1 MMASETKF
9 VRVVR
14 LMVFVI
20 AAVVTTSAIA
30 GPVYDGLVGH
40 WKFDGDYS
48 DTSLTG
54 NAALAVPGTG
64 TVAFATGQVGQALS
78 VSAAAYARTV
88 NNLAVSGQMPRTVNA
103 WFHPTAAQ
111 TQAPLAAGTGSGG
124 RIFDL
129 YLRTSPT
136 EFGGHFYGGNYD
148 TLTGANPQYTPGQWT
163 MATLV
168 YDGDRTV
175 NVYRNGEFFKSA
187 TLPGTLNTGLSALY
201 FGGGGGYSGTRQY
214 AGMID
219 DVAVWN
225 RVLTADEIAAVYQA
239 NSGGA
244 SLGQTSPL
252 AVQFDMGNSGAASG
266 PIGPAQWLG
275 AMTGGSWNVVTG
287 HLADATVNDEHGVAL
302 ADPLTLQFGSTAS
315 GSITNWGTVTPA
327 QSSNSGGPGGVHSTA
342 LMTDFVYTLP
352 HDTRQIMGT
361 RLSGLP
367 AGTYDVFAMPR
378 HGTVTHDFSV
388 AIGANIDTL
397 TGNAFTNPGGS
408 ASADWVVGTSLQMGN
423 VFRKRVTISGPT
435 DSIAVLFDN
444 LGASATEIMG
454 LQIVQV
460 ADPTPPRNFRVQ
472 FDAGRTR
479 GVPYGPVGPGHA
491 TGLFSGNQWNALAG
505 NFTGTIVDEFG
516 NPLPG
521 EVTVQFAA
529 NDGTQPLTSSWGAG
543 TVGDWSGFSISE
555 LAGVNTTEM
564 MRDALYVGGGARDV
578 MGIRVGG
585 LPTGLYEVL
594 MMPKYSGSISAQ
606 RVAIGANLEDLSGG
620 FLSPAGASDTWVE
633 GTETQAGNYYRD
645 LVVIHGTDDWITMI
659 FDNLDYTSTEFMGF
673 QIAWVGIPEPSSALL
688 LLTGLFA
695 LLVRT
700 HRRSRGG

>member
-1 MMASETKF
+1 MMAGKTKF

-14 LMVFVI
+14 TVI
-20 AAVVTTSAIA
+20 FIVAAVVAATATA
-30 GPVYDGLVGH
+30 GPVYDGLVGY
-40 WKFDGDYS
+40 WKFDGNYS
-48 DTSLTG
+48 DSSLMG
-54 NAALAVPGTG
+54 NGALAVPGSG

-78 VSAAAYARTV
+78 VSAAAYAQTV
-88 NNLAVSGQMPRTVNA
+88 TNLAVSGQMPRTVNV
-103 WFHPTAAQ
+103 WFNPTAAQ
-111 TQAPLAAGTGSGG
+111 TQAALAAGTGANG

-129 YLRTSPT
+129 YLKSSPT

-148 TLTGANPQYTPGQWT
+148 TLVGANPTYAAGQWT

-175 NVYRNGEFFKSA
+175 DVYRNGELFKST
-187 TLPGTLNTGLSALY
+187 TLPGPLNTALSALY
-201 FGGGGGYSGTRQY
+201 FGGGGGYTGTRNY

-225 RVLTADEIAAVYQA
+225 RVLTAGEIAAVHQA
-239 NSGGA
+239 TSGGT

-252 AVQFDMGNSGAASG
+252 AVQFDMGSNGGAATG
-266 PIGPAQWLG
+266 AIGPAQWLG

-287 HLADATVNDEHGVAL
+287 HLAGATVNNEHGAPL
-302 ADPLTLQFGSTAS
+302 ANPVTLQFGSTAT
-315 GSITNWGTVTPA
+315 GSITDWGGAVAMGQGNNT
-327 QSSNSGGPGGVHSTA
+327 SGPGGVHGTA
-342 LMTDFVYTLP
+342 LMTDFVYT
-352 HDTRQIMGT
+352 TTNREIMGT
-361 RLSGLP
+361 RISGLP

-378 HGTVTHDFSV
+378 HGAVTHDYSV
-388 AIGANIDTL
+388 AIDANINTL
-397 TGNAFTNPGGS
+397 TGNAFTNPGGA

-435 DSIAVLFDN
+435 DNIAVLFDN
-444 LGASATEIMG
+444 LGGNSTEIMG

-460 ADPTPPRNFRVQ
+460 ADPTPPKHFRVQ
-472 FDAGRTR
+472 FDAGRSR
-479 GVPYGPVGPGHA
+479 GVPYGPVGPGQ
-491 TGLFSGNQWNALAG
+491 TIGLFSGNQWNALGG

-521 EVTVQFAA
+521 QVTVQFAA
-529 NDGTQPLTSSWGAG
+529 NDGTQPLTSWGTG
-543 TVGDWSGFSISE
+543 TVSDWSGFASG
-555 LAGVNTTEM
+555 LTGVNTSEM
-564 MRDALYVGGGARDV
+564 MRDALYIGSGSREV
-578 MGIRVGG
+578 MGIRMGG

-620 FLSPAGASDTWVE
+620 FVSPAGAFNTWVE
-633 GTETQAGNYYRD
+633 GTDSQAGNYYRD

-659 FDNLDYTSTEFMGF
+659 FDNLDYSSTEFMGF

-688 LLTGLFA
+688 LLTSVLT
-695 LLVRT
+695 LLAPSN
-700 HRRSRGG
+700 RRRRRA